1 VNAADQSTFTLR
13 TAQEKLGLSRTVLS
27 GLISAGFVTPRRGA
41 RNEHRFTFQDL
52 ALLRTAHALQK
63 SNIAPRKILASLA
76 KLKASLPT
84 ELPLTGLRITAI
96 GADVAV
102 RDAQGKLE
110 STVSGQYLLDFE
122 VAGSGASVSFLDR
135 AELLPSDVPSPEAG
149 EYFRQAEKLEME
161 DVDAAEA
168 AYRKAIE
175 LDPSFENAYLN
186 LGAILCEAQHN
197 EAALALYDIAIAA
210 CPGSALI
217 RFNRAVALEDLGRLD
232 EAVSSYE
239 LSLELDSSLADAHF
253 NIARLKEKLG
263 DSQSAL
269 RHFNAYRKLQR

>member
-1 VNAADQSTFTLR
+1 VSAADQSTFTLR

-52 ALLRTAHALQK
+52 ALLRTAHALQT

-96 GADVAV
+96 GTDVAV

-110 STVSGQYLLDFE
+110 SMASGQYLLDFD
-122 VAGSGASVSFLDR
+122 VAGTGASVSFLDR
-135 AELLPSDVPSPEAG
+135 PASLPPDAPSSEAG
-149 EYFRQAEKLEME
+149 EHFQRAERLEAE
-161 DVDAAEA
+161 DLDAAQA
-168 AYRKAIE
+168 AYRRAIE
-175 LDPSFENAYLN
+175 LEPCFENAYLN
-186 LGAILCEAQHN
+186 LGAMLCEARRSD
-197 EAALALYDIAIAA
+197 AAMALYDSAIAA
-210 CPGSALI
+210 CPASSLI
-217 RFNRAVALEDLGRLD
+217 RFNRAVALEDLGRLE

-253 NIARLKEKLG
+253 NIARLKDKLG

-269 RHFNAYRKLQR
+269 RHLNAYRKLQG